1 MKTENSTLLIRK
13 NHSTQIT
20 IRWDELDPNQHVN
33 NKNFQGYL
41 DEARMRAM
49 RDWGFSM
56 ENLRERGFGPVI
68 LSVHLDFKREVSYPE
83 EILIESDLFLKSL
96 TRAVFE
102 QRIISQSNQALSCKA
117 STDWVIL
124 NLNSKRP
131 SKFLEALGLEES
143 VLVES

>member
-1 MKTENSTLLIRK
+1 MKTETPTPIRK
-13 NHSTQIT
+13 NHSTEIT

-56 ENLRERGFGPVI
+56 ENLREQGFGPVI
-68 LSVHLDFKREVSYPE
+68 LSVFLEFKREVSYPE
-83 EILIESDLFLKSL
+83 VIRIESDLYLRSP
-96 TRAVFE
+96 TRALFE
-102 QRIISQSNQALSCKA
+102 QKIFTRSHQVLSCKS

-124 NLNSKRP
+124 DLNSKRP
-131 SKFLEALGLEES
+131 LKFLEALGLQKEIS
-143 VLVES
+143 

>member
-1 MKTENSTLLIRK
+1 MKTSTPTLIRK
-13 NHSTQIT
+13 NHSTQIS

-56 ENLRERGFGPVI
+56 ESLREQGFGPVI

-83 EILIESDLFLKSL
+83 IVQIESDLFLKSP

-102 QRIISQSNQALSCKA
+102 QRIISQSNQVLSCKA

-131 SKFLEALGLEES
+131 SPFLETLGLKEAALS
-143 VLVES
+143 GPL